1 MYVVS
6 TKETAI
12 KVKDDN
18 RLLDGEGDVGSS
30 NVNGD
35 DIQHTDTKRTD
46 DDEVDANDNEIKS
59 PGLYS
64 IFVPKCGMDESASDS
79 ICLSGD

>member
-18 RLLDGEGDVGSS
+18 RLLDGEGDVGPS
-30 NVNGD
+30 NANGD
-35 DIQHTDTKRTD
+35 DIQRTDTKRTD
-46 DDEVDANDNEIKS
+46 DDDDDDANDNGIKS

-64 IFVPKCGMDESASDS
+64 IFVRRNAEWTNE
-79 ICLSGD
+79 